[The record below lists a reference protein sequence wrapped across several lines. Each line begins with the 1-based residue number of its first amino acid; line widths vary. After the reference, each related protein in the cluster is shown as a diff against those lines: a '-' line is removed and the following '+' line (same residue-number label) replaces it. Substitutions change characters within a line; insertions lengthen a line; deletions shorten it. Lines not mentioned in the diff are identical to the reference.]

1 MTAAN
6 YDYSAFKDDDAPT
19 EDLLTQISTVADAVQ
34 AAENEVA
41 EKEGEVAAAK
51 ERLQYLAWTVMPEL
65 MEKAKME
72 RFRTSTGL
80 DVSIKE
86 DLRVTLPKETQ
97 DGGLHWLRTNGHNSI
112 IKTKVTAEFA
122 MGHEEEAL
130 KLNEQVRKLNHA
142 NSKVDTTVAWTSL
155 TSLFK
160 ELISKDQG
168 TDIPTHLF
176 KVFRQRVA
184 SVK

>member
-1 MTAAN
+1 MSGD
-6 YDYSAFKDDDAPT
+6 YDYSAFKDDDAPA
-19 EDLLTQISTVADAVQ
+19 EDLLVQIATIAEAVQ

-51 ERLQYLAWTVMPEL
+51 QRLQYLAWTVLPEL

-72 RFRTSTGL
+72 SFTTSGGL
-80 DVSIKE
+80 TVVVKE

-97 DGGLHWLRTNGHNSI
+97 DGGLHWLRQNGHDAI

-122 MGHEEEAL
+122 MGHEAEAL
-130 KLNEQVRKLNHA
+130 KLNEQVRKMNHA
-142 NSKVDTTVAWTSL
+142 NSKVDTSVAWTSL

-160 ELISKDQG
+160 ELINKDKG